1 MTSSC
6 VQSQIQK
13 YTDIDIDKDE
23 YKDPKYG
30 VNIFN
35 VDDVEVGARVNHLCS
50 CKLAASG
57 GTRIHKHTQIH
68 KNMQNILKDSNR
80 HYSSY
85 FVVPRGRLWS
95 RIWRM
100 KFFRMDAIFLD
111 LFCTCYEVDIVLLW
125 RVSFAKFGLK
135 DKVYCKV
142 LWLFIYNVWS
152 IWFFCL
158 QIFLTIDPLFGHEK
172 KHHNKQSSTFF
183 KLKPMYYQIMLATA
197 VQFCP
202 QHCRTF
208 QNKRC
213 RVAAVQSR
221 DECFRCF
228 WTSHSTFSWCS
239 VLKLY
244 TYNMYFWLY
253 RTVLQS
259 VSDLTLRVC
268 TLESSVLLSPS

>member
-1 MTSSC
+1 MWLGYLPKNGSENWVDKIHTFLQESVPNTDKVIQRLKDINDMTSSC

-95 RIWRM
+95 RI
-100 KFFRMDAIFLD
+100 
-111 LFCTCYEVDIVLLW
+111 
-125 RVSFAKFGLK
+125 
-135 DKVYCKV
+135 
-142 LWLFIYNVWS
+142 
-152 IWFFCL
+152 
-158 QIFLTIDPLFGHEK
+158 
-172 KHHNKQSSTFF
+172 
-183 KLKPMYYQIMLATA
+183 
-197 VQFCP
+197 
-202 QHCRTF
+202 
-208 QNKRC
+208 
-213 RVAAVQSR
+213 
-221 DECFRCF
+221 
-228 WTSHSTFSWCS
+228 
-239 VLKLY
+239 
-244 TYNMYFWLY
+244 
-253 RTVLQS
+253 
-259 VSDLTLRVC
+259 
-268 TLESSVLLSPS
+268 

>member
-183 KLKPMYYQIMLATA
+183 GGEGVLAIGGCFGTLILLRCLGTWCFESGDSLAAGGGHCTLNIRIRRLATSHHTNIII
-197 VQFCP
+197 FII
-202 QHCRTF
+202 
-208 QNKRC
+208 K
-213 RVAAVQSR
+213 
-221 DECFRCF
+221 
-228 WTSHSTFSWCS
+228 TSVIW
-239 VLKLY
+239 K
-244 TYNMYFWLY
+244 
-253 RTVLQS
+253 
-259 VSDLTLRVC
+259 
-268 TLESSVLLSPS
+268 